1 VAADRRRLASSKS
14 MGAGGI
20 PIPWRTSNNS
30 GGSPASPFAAAAAKE
45 EEVQFAAV
53 LNADLLR
60 VASAP
65 VGAPVQKR
73 LQDEARCEAMLARV
87 DSMSGDDEGSDA
99 SEQSDSTATPFDDHH
114 ARGSSARA
122 ESLQKPL
129 DLLVLQH

>member
-1 VAADRRRLASSKS
+1 MAADRRRLASSKS

-20 PIPWRTSNNS
+20 PIPWRTSNGGA
-30 GGSPASPFAAAAAKE
+30 GGSPVSAFAAAAAKVE
-45 EEVQFAAV
+45 DDHFAAA

-87 DSMSGDDEGSDA
+87 DSMSGDEGSDA

-114 ARGSSARA
+114 ARRSSARA